1 MNTPTFCSAVV
12 ALTFLTGPGAA
23 AQVTITANDL
33 FAIGSRYQIGVD
45 ESAAATPGN
54 NGTDLSWDFSAL
66 NADATM
72 ILEVAAPQDSP
83 FGDQLAGNRAAVEN
97 TDEAAEYIT
106 VSPTQLLSHGRVFE
120 EEGVQVP
127 LPLDPPM
134 VLLNLPAQYY
144 QNHSGVSR
152 SKITSYI
159 GLDLGLGFV
168 VDSIRIRSHLA
179 YLSEVGG
186 WGTVTT
192 PQGTFEAIK
201 QYLQI
206 NGTDSVD
213 YYRADQGL
221 WLEGVDVSNSTERSW
236 SWWTPDHD
244 IPVFKLS
251 SEEDG
256 GTGYRAEWIEA
267 DLGTTGINGPEQPG
281 SLLIYPNPA
290 TDQVRVTLEGL
301 GMATYEL
308 LDMNGRLV
316 QDGRLSQDRNTIPV
330 NHVEPGMYI
339 LRVVQGGV
347 AGQARLNL
355 Q

>member
-1 MNTPTFCSAVV
+1 MNTPTFCSAIV

-33 FAIGSRYQIGVD
+33 FSIESRYQIGFD
-45 ESAAATPGN
+45 ESAAAIPGN

-72 ILEVAAPQDSP
+72 ILAVAAPQDSP

-152 SKITSYI
+152 SQITTYI

-192 PQGTFEAIK
+192 PLGAFEAIK
-201 QYLQI
+201 HYLQI
-206 NGTDSVD
+206 NGTDSID
-213 YYRADQGL
+213 YYRADQEL
-221 WLEGVDVSNSTERSW
+221 WLEGVDVSNNTERSW

-251 SEEDG
+251 SDEDG
-256 GTGYRAEWIEA
+256 GTGYRAEWIES
-267 DLGTTGINGPEQPG
+267 DLSTTSIVDRSPVDRVDV
-281 SLLIYPNPA
+281 YPNPA
-290 TDQVRVTLEGL
+290 MDQITVPLEGL
-301 GMATYEL
+301 GMAGYAL
-308 LDMNGRLV
+308 HDAQGRLV
-316 QDGRLSQDRNTIPV
+316 QEGRVSRERSTIPV
-330 NHVEPGMYI
+330 AHLERGPYLLRIDQGGTVSQA
-339 LRVVQGGV
+339 RVV
-347 AGQARLNL
+347 L